1 MSQNA
6 SKNKQKKKEPKKDK
20 KLFAQLFIPAQVRIG
35 DVQELLQHETRQ
47 EPSSLPKEG
56 EIYSGNK
63 AGLLPCLKGDIE
75 FPTPE
80 PVFFFHAFT
89 GYNQVFYFNMCKKKV
104 AWKIWKSY
112 LEVADKFINLGNLPL
127 KESID
132 LGFPIIEL
140 FIALMYKRTITAI
153 TVYET
158 RREMF
163 MKDGRDLETI
173 PPTSAALHK

>member
-80 PVFFFHAFT
+80 PVFFFMHLLDTTKRFISICAKRKLRGKYGKAT
-89 GYNQVFYFNMCKKKV
+89 
-104 AWKIWKSY
+104 WK
-112 LEVADKFINLGNLPL
+112 
-127 KESID
+127 
-132 LGFPIIEL
+132 
-140 FIALMYKRTITAI
+140 
-153 TVYET
+153 
-158 RREMF
+158 
-163 MKDGRDLETI
+163 
-173 PPTSAALHK
+173 